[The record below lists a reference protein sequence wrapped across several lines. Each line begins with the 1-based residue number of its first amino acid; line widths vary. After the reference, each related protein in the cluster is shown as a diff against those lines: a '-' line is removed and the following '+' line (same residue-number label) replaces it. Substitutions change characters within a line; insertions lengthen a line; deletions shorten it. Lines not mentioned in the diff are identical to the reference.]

1 MNILTKLEQLSPEI
15 INIIKSFIPREYLIF
30 INRENYFLYH
40 KFLKKYIKKYENYIR
55 DTIRRDNYFVFDIIV
70 KENFE
75 RWITINQYMYK
86 NMIFKNYLYFTM
98 HYCIENES
106 SNCRTIIMN
115 YLKERGFDKNLY
127 KKNLIKYIKWKN

>member
-1 MNILTKLEQLSPEI
+1 MNILTKLEELSPEI
-15 INIIKSFIPREYLIF
+15 INIIQCFIPRESLIF
-30 INRENYFLYH
+30 TNRENYFLYH
-40 KFLKKYIKKYENYIR
+40 HFLKKYIKKYENYIR
-55 DTIRRDNYFVFDIIV
+55 DTIRRDNYFVFGIIV

-75 RWITINQYMYK
+75 KWITINQYMYK

-106 SNCRTIIMN
+106 SNCRTIIMD
-115 YLKERGFDKNLY
+115 YLKERGLDKNLY